1 MGRGQGV
8 GSRAAVAKMDAC
20 PGCVWLMSLRRLGK
34 IGYTLKPS
42 KQRIP
47 IYPAL
52 RRASLYT
59 LFVLLYI
66 LLHTSKYWFNFPGC
80 VSLMRALQ

>member
-1 MGRGQGV
+1 MGRGQGM
-8 GSRAAVAKMDAC
+8 GSRAAVAKMGAC

-47 IYPAL
+47 FYPAL
-52 RRASLYT
+52 RRVYLCA
-59 LFVLLYI
+59 LFVLFYI
-66 LLHTSKYWFNFPGC
+66 LLYTANIGSNTLA
-80 VSLMRALQ
+80 VSH